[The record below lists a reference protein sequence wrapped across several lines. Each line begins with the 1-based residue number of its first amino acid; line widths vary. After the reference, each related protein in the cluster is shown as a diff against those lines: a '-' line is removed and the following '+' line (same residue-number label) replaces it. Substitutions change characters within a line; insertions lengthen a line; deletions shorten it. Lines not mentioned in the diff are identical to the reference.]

1 MLIVDRNTGKQAMNL
16 TGEELDEYCRNRGLC
31 NRCVKVVTHKRV
43 VKLFG
48 KDVKWEPLT
57 LRKEHI
63 EASPYTTSTKNNN
76 IEYAIYKGYCLK
88 QHCYTL
94 AEAKR
99 LLGEGDSPGKA
110 RGFGKVRVS
119 LSKNVLKRPS
129 RRRMRTN
136 PETGSVAGSLA
147 SFSSELSGISRSSK
161 TSQTS
166 QMSKMS
172 RISGLSRISGFS
184 THFRNGKRKKNKNK
198 KDLQSRTSLDSWD
211 IHSFNPK
218 STDTNDDNNYLKR
231 GESASTTGESEI
243 TIEELD
249 FSARTAPPN
258 TDAGSALASSAGY
271 GGGEGVSPM
280 VAHRVEQLVNFDYF
294 VVLYLSKVDLS
305 STSGNANIDAVCH
318 ALRNSKT
325 LESITL
331 EHCKL
336 DNESIEKLAGGLED
350 HLSKNSGGSLKVLRL
365 KGNRI
370 GNRGVQ
376 ALEFLFRSSSTLEEL
391 DLSENCIGSK
401 GAASVLE
408 SLGQNKVGIP
418 LKNLNLAQN
427 EIWDLSG
434 NSHHHQSSHTK
445 TGNNKS
451 KENHQRSYSFL
462 HTNSTILELNLDG
475 NCLHDEGAEFVADAL
490 HLNRHNCV
498 LKKLYLGYNGIGDS
512 GTIALAKT
520 LESNTSLRIL
530 GLAENDIT
538 NTGARALLSAL
549 AVNVSMKEISGLY
562 HNQIDRKFI
571 IVAIKR
577 LLHRGATDDCQQD
590 EENRDKSEKSDD
602 SNDVGGH
609 VLIDQ
614 VATAEETEG
623 TESTT
628 FSSSTSA
635 DDIVQPLNG
644 SRKNTRS
651 SETTLSIS
659 THSNGSLA
667 LEAIENWDW
676 GTFGIEE
683 IEQKSTA
690 DTESQIDQFLKD
702 IEEELSQDGDE
713 PLVDKSHKSAVNSE
727 RTASQKSQTYSDRL
741 VVFQSAPL
749 AYFDRKSM
757 QHHRV
762 PLLDF
767 RYEAEA
773 IRGIFAD
780 AANTD
785 SSVEVVFETAT
796 QHNFNNCF
804 AKAWSPILHFSCYGN
819 PDCIALE
826 NGFGYMQ
833 ALPNDA
839 MKKMV
844 STARAAAS
852 SNQVEVV
859 VISSCYA
866 DQLAEAFLNAGIPR
880 VVTLKRDPTSFRD
893 EGPVAFA
900 RRFYGALQQSKTLQE
915 AFDAGIEECHKEKS
929 SLSASYK
936 LLPDGSNHGVKIF
949 FQNTPPPMARA
960 VIPTDII
967 RDENPMA
974 LLPKVPDKFFGR
986 EVDIYEILESLR
998 VDDVI
1003 RIGGGKGSG
1012 KKSILSVLSRYIL
1025 ERSKSFQIDSV
1036 FWLPAPAGITP
1047 KPNSIYGDLCMV
1059 FQWIMSAEDD
1069 IWDDEDFKGARERIL
1084 IDMEARNSILV
1095 IDGRVFTNEIAGEML
1110 ERFLSHL
1117 LNEVNVKVILITAS
1131 DASGAKTKRSSS
1143 EETTVYLGPLD
1154 FRSTVKLYANAC
1166 PLIASSDETDSTI
1179 DTVGEFERYLMPE
1192 SSGKKD
1198 KSAPDAPVVD
1208 SKMPERS
1215 RRQNDL
1221 FEAMGGG
1228 NPQKILSIA
1237 TSCTSENLS
1246 DLLKIAQR
1254 PEVSVA
1260 TSKQLEEQR
1269 EKWTA
1274 VREHAIASKYYLRAN
1289 DIEKTLDE
1297 LDDLKKVYPSLEDM
1311 KVKEADLK
1319 KTFSAL
1325 LKAKRYDDANF
1336 VKRKILLLKR
1346 TMMKEKHSLSSSTDS
1361 RKADALESI
1370 NEIQERMRSMMA
1382 LAESMNQS
1390 STSVGTEHTVSE
1402 ASFFVSKGCTLEI
1415 SCGDLAS
1422 FWKDSSAG
1430 KDAAAMVVW
1439 TNEACDLSVNEDAI
1453 QQVLGDA
1460 VEAKLAS
1467 IDGHVSTQWGHVKC
1481 ATGDTIAVN
1490 TSGGHIVLAVPPLMF
1505 KHKASKK
1512 TDKENL
1518 WYTEKMLSSAIRS
1531 SFRKIRRN
1539 NNEDLVIGISTI
1551 SVDSCQKDVDDMEDH
1566 RLNRNLAVTL
1576 HTVVKE
1582 LRRANYAGGANANT
1596 VVRLFASSGPAE
1608 SLELIRI
1615 ATEHGLPMAEA

>member
-1 MLIVDRNTGKQAMNL
+1 MRSVSFASGNEIGMLIVDRKTNKRAMEL

-31 NRCVKVVTHKRV
+31 NRCVKVQTHKRV

-48 KDVKWEPLT
+48 KDAKWEPMT
-57 LRKEHI
+57 VRKQPV
-63 EASPYTTSTKNNN
+63 EASPST
-76 IEYAIYKGYCLK
+76 AISKSKKDKSFEFSVYKGYCLK
-88 QHCYTL
+88 DHCYTI

-99 LLGEGDSPGKA
+99 LLGDQDSPKG
-110 RGFGKVRVS
+110 RGFGKVRIS
-119 LSKNVLKRPS
+119 LSKSLKRPN

-136 PETGSVAGSLA
+136 PETGSVAGSIA
-147 SFSSELSGISRSSK
+147 SFTSELSGISRNSRSSRA
-161 TSQTS
+161 S
-166 QMSKMS
+166 QMSNATKS
-172 RISGLSRISGFS
+172 SFISGLSQISGFS
-184 THFRNGKRKKNKNK
+184 THVRKNKRDK
-198 KDLQSRTSLDSWD
+198 KKKKHRNSFDSWD
-211 IHSFNPK
+211 VHSFNPK
-218 STDTNDDNNYLKR
+218 STGTNDNNNPTK
-231 GESASTTGESEI
+231 GESASTFDESEI
-243 TIEELD
+243 TIEDLD

-258 TDAGSALASSAGY
+258 TDAGSNIYAGLSTT
-271 GGGEGVSPM
+271 EGVSPM
-280 VAHRVEQLVNFDYF
+280 VAHRVEQLVSFDYF
-294 VVLYLSKVDLS
+294 VVLYLSKADLS
-305 STSGNANIDAVCH
+305 SKSGTANIDAICH
-318 ALRNSKT
+318 ALRNAQT

-331 EHCKL
+331 ENCKL
-336 DNESIEKLAGGLED
+336 DNEGIEKLAGGLED
-350 HLSKNSGGSLKVLRL
+350 HFNKTSGGNLKVLRL

-376 ALEFLFRSSSTLEEL
+376 ALEFLFKSSKTLEEL

-408 SLGQNKVGIP
+408 SLGANKVGIP
-418 LKNLNLAQN
+418 LKMLNLAQN

-434 NSHHHQSSHTK
+434 NHPSKSSQRDNSTKSNDSSHH
-445 TGNNKS
+445 
-451 KENHQRSYSFL
+451 RSYSFL
-462 HTNSTILELNLDG
+462 HTNSTLLELNLDG
-475 NCLHDEGAEFVADAL
+475 NCLHDEGAEFVADSL
-490 HLNRHNCV
+490 SLNRHNCV
-498 LKKLYLGYNGIGDS
+498 LKKLHLGYNGIGDS

-520 LESNTSLRIL
+520 LESNTSLRVL

-562 HNQIDRKFI
+562 HNRIDRKFI

-577 LLHRGATDDCQQD
+577 LLHRGAADDQFESVD
-590 EENRDKSEKSDD
+590 HRDKSDKSEA
-602 SNDVGGH
+602 SNPNIH
-609 VLIDQ
+609 MEN
-614 VATAEETEG
+614 VATTEETEG

-635 DDIVQPLNG
+635 EDVVQPVKRRNNRL
-644 SRKNTRS
+644 
-651 SETTLSIS
+651 SETTLNIS

-702 IEEELSQDGDE
+702 IEEEMSQDGDQ
-713 PLVDKSHKSAVNSE
+713 PLVDGSHKSNAVSE
-727 RTASQKSQTYSDRL
+727 PSANQKSQMPSDRL

-757 QHHRV
+757 QHHGV

-767 RYEAEA
+767 GYEAEA

-780 AANTD
+780 AGNK
-785 SSVEVVFETAT
+785 SVEVVFETAT
-796 QHNFNNCF
+796 QNNFSNCF
-804 AKAWSPILHFSCYGN
+804 AKGWSPIMHFSCYGN
-819 PDCIALE
+819 SDCIALE

-839 MKKMV
+839 MKKIV
-844 STARAAAS
+844 SSARAAAS

-880 VVTLKRDPTSFRD
+880 VVALSRDQTSFRD

-900 RRFYGALQQSKTLQE
+900 KGFYGALQQSKTLQE
-915 AFDAGIEECHKEKS
+915 AFDVGIEESHKEQS
-929 SLSASYK
+929 SLLHSYK
-936 LLPDGSNHGVKIF
+936 LLPEGGNHDVKIF
-949 FQNTPPPMARA
+949 FQNIPSPMARA
-960 VIPTDII
+960 VIPTDVI
-967 RDENPMA
+967 RDEDPLA
-974 LLPKVPDKFFGR
+974 ILPKVPDQFFGR
-986 EVDIYEILESLR
+986 EVDVYEILESLR

-1036 FWLPAPAGITP
+1036 FWLPFPTGITP
-1047 KPNSIYGDLCMV
+1047 KSNSIYGDLCMV
-1059 FQWIMSAEDD
+1059 FQMIMSAEDD
-1069 IWDDEDFKGARERIL
+1069 IWDDEDYKGARERIL
-1084 IDMEARNSILV
+1084 IEMEARNSILV

-1110 ERFLSHL
+1110 ERFLTHL
-1117 LNEVNVKVILITAS
+1117 LNEVNVKIILITAN
-1131 DASGAKTKRSSS
+1131 DASRTKTNRSSS

-1166 PLIASSDETDSTI
+1166 PLVASTDETNSTI
-1179 DTVGEFERYLMPE
+1179 DTVGEFEKYLMPAI
-1192 SSGKKD
+1192 SGKKD
-1198 KSAPDAPVVD
+1198 KSDPNIPVVD

-1221 FEAMGGG
+1221 YEAMGGG
-1228 NPQKILSIA
+1228 NPEEILRIA
-1237 TSCTSENLS
+1237 TSCTSDSLS

-1254 PEVSVA
+1254 PEVSVS
-1260 TSKQLEEQR
+1260 TSKELEEQM
-1269 EKWTA
+1269 KKYTA
-1274 VREHAIASKYYLRAN
+1274 VRDHAITSKYYLRAN
-1289 DIEKTLDE
+1289 DIEKTLVE

-1311 KVKEADLK
+1311 KAKEADLK
-1319 KTFSAL
+1319 KSFSAL

-1346 TMMKEKHSLSSSTDS
+1346 TMMKEKHSASSSSTES
-1361 RKADALESI
+1361 HKALDSI
-1370 NEIQERMRSMMA
+1370 NEIQERMRNMMA

-1390 STSVGTEHTVSE
+1390 STSVGSEHTVSE

-1415 SCGDLAS
+1415 SCGNLAS
-1422 FWKDSSAG
+1422 FWKDST
-1430 KDAAAMVVW
+1430 KNAAAMVVW
-1439 TNEACDLSVNEDAI
+1439 TNEACDLSANEEEM
-1453 QQVLGDA
+1453 QRVLGDA

-1467 IDGHVSTQWGHVKC
+1467 MDARATTQWGEVKC
-1481 ATGDTIAVN
+1481 ATGDTIAVS
-1490 TSGGHIVLAVPPLMF
+1490 TSGGRIILAVPPLMF
-1505 KHKASKK
+1505 QQKGTKK

-1531 SFRKIRRN
+1531 SFRKIRKD
-1539 NNEDLVIGISTI
+1539 NNEDLVIGISTV
-1551 SVDSCQKDVDDMEDH
+1551 SAESCKKDASEDY

-1576 HTVVKE
+1576 HAVVKE
-1582 LRRANYAGGANANT
+1582 LRRATYAGTAKT

-1615 ATEHGLPMAEA
+1615 ATEHGLPIAEA